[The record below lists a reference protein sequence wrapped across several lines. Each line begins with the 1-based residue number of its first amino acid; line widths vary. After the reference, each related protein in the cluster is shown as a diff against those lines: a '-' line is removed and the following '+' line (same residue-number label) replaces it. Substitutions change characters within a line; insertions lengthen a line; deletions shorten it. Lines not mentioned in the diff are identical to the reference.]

1 MDKRRGFKRKQN
13 KIPLNLLSTRR
24 NSYRSKHKIKRTVL
38 NISIPQTEVP
48 NTPEVAP
55 VSSTSQEDTAP
66 LHEEVP
72 TSTHTKRKEN
82 MAARWEALRNS
93 AYNAVVQNQ
102 AVLLDQQCF
111 NCSSNDA
118 DVRCEQCGPMYMCYD
133 CCIKHHDLC
142 NYHHCP
148 EKWQVHHIQL
158 YINYSITFFVC
169 FLFYFVRMIISY
181 E

>member
-1 MDKRRGFKRKQN
+1 MDKRRGFKRRQN

-38 NISIPQTEVP
+38 NISIPQTEAPNTPEVTP

-55 VSSTSQEDTAP
+55 CLTPQEDTAP
-66 LHEEVP
+66 LHEVLP

-93 AYNAVVQNQ
+93 AYNALMQNQ
-102 AVLLDQQCF
+102 AVLLNQQCF
-111 NCSSNDA
+111 NCGSNDA
-118 DVRCEQCGPMYMCYD
+118 GVRCEQCGPMYMCYN
-133 CCIKHHDLC
+133 CCIKHHDQC

-148 EKWQVHHIQL
+148 EMWQVHHI
-158 YINYSITFFVC
+158 
-169 FLFYFVRMIISY
+169 
-181 E
+181 